1 MIHLNIFYKIWLIQ
15 IMFKLLLKE
24 DCLMK
29 ILVLLLETK
38 SGTWVIEKVSNV
50 ILKIIYFISFLTLKK
65 VFTKDDYFNN

>member
-1 MIHLNIFYKIWLIQ
+1 
-15 IMFKLLLKE
+15 
-24 DCLMK
+24 MK